1 MFTGIIEEIGTISHI
16 ETQKNSLKLII
27 KANSTLKEIKMGD
40 SVAVN
45 GICLTVTQFTPN
57 TFSVD
62 VMPETFHATSLKQL
76 KPNSKVN
83 LEPALQVG
91 GRLGGHFVSGHVDG
105 TGVILQKETC
115 ENAINY
121 YIQLDSEL
129 IKYCMPRG
137 SIAVDGTSLTIFDI
151 SKNIIKLALIPH
163 TMANSVLGQKQENDT
178 VNIECDLLTKY
189 VYHLFNNQSQK
200 SESKPSVL
208 TPEFLHQ
215 NGFI

>member
-1 MFTGIIEEIGTISHI
+1 MFTGIIEEIGTISYI
-16 ETQKNSLKLII
+16 ESQKNSLKLTI
-27 KANSTLKEIKMGD
+27 KANSTLKDIKMGD
-40 SVAVN
+40 SIAVN
-45 GICLTVTQFTPN
+45 GICLTVTQFTAN
-57 TFSVD
+57 SFTVD
-62 VMPETFHATSLKQL
+62 VMPETFTTTSLKQL

-91 GRLGGHFVSGHVDG
+91 GRMGGHFVSGHVDG
-105 TGVILQKETC
+105 TGIIVQRETC

-121 YIQLDSEL
+121 YIQLNSQL

-137 SIAVDGTSLTIFDI
+137 SIAIDGTSLTIFDI
-151 SKNIIKLALIPH
+151 SNDVIKLALIPH

-189 VYHLFNNQSQK
+189 VYHLFNQAQQSD
-200 SESKPSVL
+200 SKTSVI